1 MKHNEINILNTNII
15 YRIVNQSNK
24 KEDKAGNTADVPSSS
39 NTEVPSS
46 NPPNTNIN
54 STNLSNPNYHPNNDE
69 TNGNMKNNNDI
80 PNANPSSFLPGA
92 LQPNTLTNQFQ
103 KVNQPLQCANKNSF
117 TLKVLQLCD
126 KNFVLFLL

>member
-15 YRIVNQSNK
+15 HRIVNQSNN
-24 KEDKAGNTADVPSSS
+24 KEDKAGNIADAPSSS

-46 NPPNTNIN
+46 NLPNTNIN

-103 KVNQPLQCANKNSF
+103 KVNHPLQCANKNSF
-117 TLKVLQLCD
+117 TLKV
-126 KNFVLFLL
+126 